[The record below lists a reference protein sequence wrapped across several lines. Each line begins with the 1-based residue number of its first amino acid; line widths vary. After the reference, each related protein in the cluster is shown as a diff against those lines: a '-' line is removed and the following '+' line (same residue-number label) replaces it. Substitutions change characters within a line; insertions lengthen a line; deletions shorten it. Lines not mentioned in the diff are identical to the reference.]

1 MANDRTE
8 QTSRHPEYQS
18 PAGCLSRLFW
28 MAAGNIALVIAALA
42 IYKSA
47 GWSIADLAF
56 WLIVGLLIGGRY
68 IDIVRYQGM
77 TVHGEP
83 ATTAHLKRYALLLLA
98 VAAAVWA
105 VARALGPG
113 FAGAT

>member
-18 PAGCLSRLFW
+18 PAGCLSRLVW
-28 MAAGNIALVIAALA
+28 MGAGNIALVIAALA

-47 GWSIADLAF
+47 SWSIADLVF
-56 WLIVGLLIGGRY
+56 WLFVGLLISARY
-68 IDIVRYQGM
+68 IDIARYQG
-77 TVHGEP
+77 TTAHGEP
-83 ATTAHLKRYALLLLA
+83 ATVAHLKRYVLLLLA

-113 FAGAT
+113 FAGVT